1 MFKNYL
7 VLAFRNLFKRK
18 LYSFINIFGLATGV
32 AVCLVILKYVDFQL
46 SYDNFHE
53 KADNIYRTLTTSY
66 RNGEFTGTDILSG
79 YAQGP
84 ALVADIPEVKTCI
97 RTHPMYGGA
106 VISNSDVPG
115 EPLRFQEERIQIVDS
130 TFLDVFTYR
139 AVEGNL
145 ATALDRPDA
154 IVLTRSAAVKYFGK
168 NGEPL
173 GKTLQ
178 ISGGWMPGDFQVTAV
193 IEDVPENSHFIFDFL
208 LPIHKLLEGRQYK
221 EDNGWG
227 WQNFVTYIELHPNT
241 SVKTVEEKAVAF
253 IEKHRGEDLAMV
265 GVKNIMK
272 FQPIKDI
279 HLRSNLDS
287 DCTSCQNATMSMNTI
302 YFFIVISIFI
312 LAIAWVNYINLST
325 ARAMERAREVGI
337 KKAVGAFRIQL
348 ITQFIFES
356 VVVNLLAVILA
367 LVLAVALL
375 PVLGGIVEK
384 NFVFDFTD
392 PRLWMVLAALF
403 VFGAL
408 VSGAYPA
415 FVLSSF
421 KTSAVLKGS
430 SEKAGEKFSLRKALV
445 VFQFVSSLVLIA
457 GTFAIYRQ
465 IMFMRSQ
472 DKGFSMEQMLVV
484 SGPTVFEREGLEERI
499 NSLKNELKKIPSVES
514 VATSATIPGG
524 GFNWGTTM
532 RKVGDP
538 VEMDKS
544 GNVTWVDTDFLETYG
559 MQLIAGRKWD
569 QNIAS
574 DMESM
579 IVNEAALTAFGLGT
593 PQEALE
599 KSMLLGND
607 TVAILGVLKNYNWN
621 SLKIAHSPILLAPSK
636 VSRKNFSVRLSGS
649 SSSLQ
654 ESVKKVEALYKATFP
669 NNPFNYFFLDDFFN
683 RQYKDDQQFAKIF
696 GMFAVLAIIIACL
709 GLWGLASFTTTQ
721 KLKEISI
728 RKVLGASTTSIMSLL
743 SAQFLKLVLIASVIA
758 FPLMWF
764 GIDSWLDNFAF
775 RIGIE
780 WDLFV
785 VPAFA
790 LGVIAL
796 CTVSLQ
802 IMKGANSDPAK
813 VLRSE

>member
-18 LYSFINIFGLATGV
+18 VYSFINIFGLATGV

-53 KADNIYRTLTTSY
+53 KGDRIYRTISDTY
-66 RNGEFTGTDILSG
+66 RNGEFTGTGVLSG

-84 ALVADIPEVKTCI
+84 ALQADLPEVKTYI

-115 EPLRFQEERIQIVDS
+115 EPLRFREEGIVFVDS

-139 AVEGNL
+139 GVEGDI
-145 ATALDRPDA
+145 ATALDKPDA
-154 IVLTRSAAVKYFGK
+154 IVITRSMATKYFGRDSD
-168 NGEPL
+168 PL

-178 ISGGWMPGDFQVTAV
+178 ISGGWVNGDFQVTAV
-193 IEDVPENSHFIFDFL
+193 VEDVPGNSHFQFNFL
-208 LPIHKLLEGRQYK
+208 VPMHKLLEGDQYK
-221 EDNGWG
+221 QDDGWG
-227 WQNFVTYIELHPNT
+227 WQNFVTYVELHPHT
-241 SVKTVEEKAVAF
+241 TAQAVEEKAVAF
-253 IEKHRGEDLAMV
+253 IKKHRGEDQART
-265 GVKNIMK
+265 GVRTVLK
-272 FQPIKDI
+272 FQPIKSI
-279 HLRSNLDS
+279 HLSPGLAMES
-287 DCTSCQNATMSMNTI
+287 SETMSVNTI
-302 YFFIVISIFI
+302 YFFIVISLFI

-337 KKAVGAFRIQL
+337 KKAVGAFRSQL

-356 VVVNLLAVILA
+356 VVVNLIAVVLA

-392 PRLWMVLAALF
+392 PRLWMVLAGLF
-403 VFGAL
+403 VFGSL

-421 KTSAVLKGS
+421 RTSVVLKGVA
-430 SEKAGEKFSLRKALV
+430 ETAGQKFSLRKALV

-465 IMFMRSQ
+465 ILFMRSQ
-472 DKGFSMEQMLVV
+472 DKGFTMEQMLVV
-484 SGPTVFEREGLEERI
+484 NGPTVFEREGLQERI
-499 NSLKNELKKIPSVES
+499 ISFKNELKKIPAVEH
-514 VATSATIPGG
+514 VASSATIPGG

-532 RKVGDP
+532 RKEGDP

-544 GNVTWVDTDFLETYG
+544 GNVTWVDTDFIDTYG
-559 MQLIAGRKWD
+559 MELVAGRKW
-569 QNIAS
+569 NPEIES
-574 DMESM
+574 DMETM
-579 IVNEAALTAFGLGT
+579 IVNEAALTTFGLGT
-593 PQEALE
+593 PEEALE
-599 KSMLLGND
+599 KRMLLGND

-621 SLKIAHSPILLAPSK
+621 SLKLAHSPILLAPSK
-636 VSRKNFSVRLSGS
+636 ASRRHFSIHLSGAP
-649 SSSLQ
+649 SSLQ
-654 ESVKKVEALYKATFP
+654 ESVKKIEALYKETFP
-669 NNPFNYFFLDDFFN
+669 DNPFDYFFLDDFFD
-683 RQYKDDQQFAKIF
+683 RQYKDDQQFARIF

-721 KLKEISI
+721 KLREISI

-743 SAQFLKLVLIASVIA
+743 SAQFLKLVLIASIIAVPVI
-758 FPLMWF
+758 WF

-775 RIGIE
+775 RIGVG

-785 VPAFA
+785 VPALA
-790 LGVIAL
+790 LALIAL

-802 IMKGANSDPAK
+802 ILKGANSDPAK